1 MSNPEPRC
9 VIIGSGRTGRGFL
22 APLADAGGWK
32 YEFVDTDEALVSRLA
47 SAPTRVRYFG
57 GERQEWNAPQG
68 LAHLSGSPS
77 AEALLAEAD
86 LVVTAVGARNVPAVA
101 AWLVEWARGRDA
113 APPVV
118 ACENG
123 IDVTQSFREL
133 GYPAPAV
140 QAAVFCTT
148 TLDPDGDELG
158 LVSED
163 VSTIPF
169 DALQGLFN
177 VPSTFEP
184 RQDFDVLMERK
195 LYTYNALTAVIGY
208 PGALLGQEWLA
219 DASQLA
225 SVQMLIPLVR
235 KEIDA
240 ALMREYGLSVED
252 QHAFSERALVKFRNT
267 AIADPVERN
276 TRDVVRK
283 LGSDERIVAP
293 MVLAHK
299 HGVEPVYLSAVLATA
314 IEWGQ
319 RTGEITDR
327 GALQCW
333 ETLQD
338 SDRRRVEELLAGL
351 GTSALSDAR
360 ICEVIGA
367 LS

>member
-1 MSNPEPRC
+1 MSNLEPCC

-22 APLADAGGWK
+22 APLVDAGGWT
-32 YEFVDTDEALVSRLA
+32 YEFVDTDQSLVSRLA
-47 SAPTRVRYFG
+47 SGSTRVRYFG
-57 GERQEWNAPQG
+57 GERQEWSAPEG
-68 LAHLSGSPS
+68 LAHLAGSPA
-77 AEALLAEAD
+77 AEDLLAEAD
-86 LVVTAVGARNVPAVA
+86 LVVTAVGARNVPTVA

-123 IDVTQSFREL
+123 IDVTRSFREL

-148 TLDPDGDELG
+148 TLDPDGDEQG

-169 DALQGLFN
+169 DARQGLFD

-208 PGALLGQEWLA
+208 PGALLGEEWLA

-225 SVQMLIPLVR
+225 SVRMLIPLVR
-235 KEIDA
+235 QEIDA

-252 QHAFSERALVKFRNT
+252 QQAFSERALAKFRNA
-267 AIADPVERN
+267 AIADPVDRN

-283 LGSDERIVAP
+283 LGPDERIVAP

-299 HGVEPVYLSAVLATA
+299 HGIEPVHLAAVLAIA
-314 IEWGQ
+314 IAWGQ
-319 RTGEITDR
+319 RTGEITDV
-327 GALQCW
+327 GALECW
-333 ETLQD
+333 GALPG
-338 SDRRRVEELLAGL
+338 SDRLRVDELLAGL
-351 GTSALSDAR
+351 AAGTVTDER
-360 ICEVIGA
+360 MCEVIST